1 MNLFL
6 LLALPSLAHAFA
18 PPAVQRPLAS
28 PRLRPQAAI
37 AKVPLASPRPQA
49 AIAKLPRA
57 KTPVAVYGGG
67 GFNSGPPG
75 LPPRGGFDPR
85 ELVGPIIFIS
95 LIASGALGWLFNGL
109 LFLSLIPL
117 VAGPLFSWYLQNNL
131 LEGNCPECGAPVQ
144 VLKGQPGMCMSCG
157 STMSSE
163 LSANG
168 VFFREGAAARE
179 DGVVE
184 VDVLT
189 DDDPFGG
196 PPRSW

>member
-1 MNLFL
+1 MQNRSLLL

-18 PPAVQRPLAS
+18 PAVQRPLAS
-28 PRLRPQAAI
+28 PRLRPAVADGW
-37 AKVPLASPRPQA
+37 RPA
-49 AIAKLPRA
+49 VARA
-57 KTPVAVYGGG
+57 TRTTAPVAVYGGG

>member
-18 PPAVQRPLAS
+18 PAVQRPLAS